1 MPTKSV
7 TQDVMK
13 ETAAGKRRGKHWTK
27 EEIKAREE
35 AAALVTRSKDK
46 SINPPESL
54 SGDGRRVWAR
64 VMASVKG
71 ISLFDNM
78 DTELLEAYCEAVA
91 KSRQLAKGPMSLD
104 DTKLYQGYLRLI
116 KSLADSLGLSPASRA
131 RLVKQKADEI
141 QDDFG
146 KEFD

>member
-7 TQDVMK
+7 TQTVMK
-13 ETAAGKRRGKHWTK
+13 ETAAGTRGGKHWTK
-27 EEIKAREE
+27 QELQAREE
-35 AAALVTRSKDK
+35 AAAMAARSKEK

-54 SGDGRRVWAR
+54 SGDGRRVWSR
-64 VMASVKG
+64 IMESVRG
-71 ISLFDNM
+71 LALFDNM

-91 KSRQLAKGPMSLD
+91 KSRALAKTTMSLD
-104 DTKLYQGYLRLI
+104 DTKIYQSYLRLI

-131 RLVKQKADEI
+131 RLVKQKADQI

>member
-1 MPTKSV
+1 MPTKPV
-7 TQDVMK
+7 THEVVK
-13 ETAAGKRRGKHWTK
+13 ETATGARGGKHWTK
-27 EEIKAREE
+27 KEIEAREE
-35 AAALVTRSKDK
+35 AAAMAARDKEK

-64 VMASVKG
+64 IMASVKG

-91 KSRQLAKGPMSLD
+91 KSRQLSKGPMSLD
-104 DTKLYQGYLRLI
+104 DSKLYQGYLRLI